1 MIRSIT
7 KSVNFSKDRFQTRIF
22 LLWKIP
28 WLDASVKHRI
38 DEQREAQ
45 KMRAE
50 ALRMETEK
58 LAARNQQ
65 ARQDLQARQSLAP
78 W

>member
-1 MIRSIT
+1 MMR
-7 KSVNFSKDRFQTRIF
+7 
-22 LLWKIP
+22 
-28 WLDASVKHRI
+28 WLTTAGWIASSVKHRI

-58 LAARNQQ
+58 P
-65 ARQDLQARQSLAP
+65 LQR
-78 W
+78 